1 MATRSVLARTLTSLL
16 VGAALLIS
24 CIPAPVPEP
33 PTPTATQVP
42 GPSAAEY
49 ASEADIFLKALVDM
63 GLFSG
68 AVLVAR
74 DQEILFSK
82 GYGLADREQETP
94 NTPQTQFRLVG
105 IGVQFTAMAIL
116 ILQDQ
121 GKLEVQD
128 PICTYLSGCPAAW
141 EPITIH
147 HLLVHSSGLPGYIGL
162 MDPGRLATP
171 LPPEDLISL
180 ISDSPL
186 EYQPGEKIDFWVG
199 GTEAYLL
206 AQIIEQASGVSYDE
220 FLQQNIFAPL
230 EMQHTGPVDAQANL
244 ALGYDN
250 DSSHLAPAV
259 DKSIE
264 PGGTALASTV
274 EDLLRWDQALY
285 TEKLVAQALLDE
297 MFADRGGFTGNGAE
311 MADDTGRSGAAY
323 LGYAGEQFGRRDFL
337 YWGILPGSAD
347 LIDRYPDDW
356 VTIIVLSNQGNVD
369 ATVVATGLAKRL
381 FPAE

>member
-1 MATRSVLARTLTSLL
+1 MATRSVLVGTLTSLL

-24 CIPAPVPEP
+24 CSPAPFAEP
-33 PTPTATQVP
+33 PTPTATHVP

-49 ASEADIFLKALVDM
+49 ASEADMFLKGFVDM

-68 AVLVAR
+68 AILVAR
-74 DQEILFSK
+74 DEEILFSK

-147 HLLVHSSGLPGYIGL
+147 HLLVRSSGLPGYISTL
-162 MDPGRLATP
+162 IEAGRLATP
-171 LPPEDLISL
+171 LPPEDVIAL

-186 EYQPGEKIDFWVG
+186 EYRPGEKIDFWVG
-199 GTEAYLL
+199 GSEDYLL

-230 EMQHTGPVDAQANL
+230 DMQDTGPVDAQANL

-250 DSSHLAPAV
+250 DSSHLAPVV
-259 DKSIE
+259 DKSIVY
-264 PGGTALASTV
+264 GGAALASTV

-285 TEKLVAQALLDE
+285 TEQLVPQALLDE
-297 MFADRGGFTGNGAE
+297 MFADRGGFTGNGAD
-311 MADDTGRSGAAY
+311 MADDTGRSGATY
-323 LGYAGEQFGRRDFL
+323 SG
-337 YWGILPGSAD
+337 
-347 LIDRYPDDW
+347 
-356 VTIIVLSNQGNVD
+356 
-369 ATVVATGLAKRL
+369 
-381 FPAE
+381 